1 MLNRALKRKVF
12 VLSKLKES
20 LYHLYIDASAPGLQK
35 LLSEDPLPHHWE
47 DVADIDTFE
56 KVVKN
61 TYNKVCFISM
71 KAVFMIYSAPQYP
84 RFLILSNCERV

>member
-1 MLNRALKRKVF
+1 MF
-12 VLSKLKES
+12 VLLKLNES
-20 LYHLYIDASAPGLQK
+20 LHYVYIDASAPGLQK

-61 TYNKVCFISM
+61 TYNKVCLISIV
-71 KAVFMIYSAPQYP
+71 AYEVLGLPQKGK
-84 RFLILSNCERV
+84 